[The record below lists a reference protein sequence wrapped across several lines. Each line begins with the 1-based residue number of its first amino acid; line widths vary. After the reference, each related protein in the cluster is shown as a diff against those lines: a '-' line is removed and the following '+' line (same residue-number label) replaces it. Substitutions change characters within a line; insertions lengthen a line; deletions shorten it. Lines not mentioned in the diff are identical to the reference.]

1 MSKAGRN
8 LMSLGLVT
16 LLTTA
21 CLAQPQ
27 GGYNN
32 SPNGPGPRSNSSAP
46 PPGNVTPPPR
56 GPRKLVAVS
65 KFENKTAY
73 RGQVEIDQG
82 MTEQLTDSL
91 MQSRRFVVLERAD
104 LEDVLKEQNFAA
116 TDRTTAEGG
125 AQKGQVARAQILI
138 MGAIT
143 EFEASAGGGGQGIG
157 YKGFQLEMA
166 KNTAHLAVVIRL
178 VDSSTGQVLAS
189 QRVEGHAEEGGLGVG
204 YANSNFNIHDAG
216 FKKTPI
222 GKAMQI
228 AIDNA
233 VEFIAQRLDHVQ
245 WKGRVALVKDGKV
258 YINAGHDCAIVEGD
272 QFEVLHRGESIVD
285 PETGLNLGSEE
296 KPAGVVEASQVM
308 DRYTIAT
315 PVSGEGFDRGDTVR
329 LSRSGS
335 GGPVPGPGDS
345 SPGPQ
350 GQGGNTSGESSSG
363 RNDSRTAP
371 PPDWTK

>member
-1 MSKAGRN
+1 M
-8 LMSLGLVT
+8 
-16 LLTTA
+16 
-21 CLAQPQ
+21 AQPQ

-32 SPNGPGPRSNSSAP
+32 PPNGPGPRSSANAP
-46 PPGNVTPPPR
+46 PQDQVMPPPR

-73 RGQVEIDQG
+73 KGQIEIDQG

-91 MQSRRFVVLERAD
+91 IQSRRFVVLERQD

-116 TDRTTAEGG
+116 TDRTTSEGG

-143 EFEASAGGGGQGIG
+143 EFEANSGGGGQGIG

-233 VEFIAQRLDHVQ
+233 VEFIAQRLDRVE
-245 WKGRVALVKDGKV
+245 WKGRVALVKEGKV
-258 YINAGHDCAIVEGD
+258 YINAGHDCAIVPGD
-272 QFEVLHRGESIVD
+272 QFEVMHRGESIVD
-285 PETGLNLGSEE
+285 PDTGLNLGSEE
-296 KPAGVVEASQVM
+296 TPAGVVEASQVM
-308 DRYTIAT
+308 DKYTIAT
-315 PVSGEGFDRGDTVR
+315 PVSGQGFERGDTVR
-329 LSRSGS
+329 FSRSGS
-335 GGPVPGPGDS
+335 GGPVPGPDINQPAP
-345 SPGPQ
+345 PGP
-350 GQGGNTSGESSSG
+350 GDSSSG
-363 RNDSRTAP
+363 RPDSRTAP
-371 PPDWTK
+371 PPDWTNK